1 LQAYKAAPL
10 QAAEQFVALGKK
22 TFFEN
27 EDDDEGE
34 NDRLVA
40 LTTPIR
46 RHSHTPI
53 RLDASSILL
62 ITDQISSISA
72 MAGFRPRIR
81 HDELV
86 TL

>member
-10 QAAEQFVALGKK
+10 QAAEQFEALGKK

-27 EDDDEGE
+27 EGDDEDE

-46 RHSHTPI
+46 RHSDTPR
-53 RLDASSILL
+53 RLIDSP
-62 ITDQISSISA
+62 DN
-72 MAGFRPRIR
+72 RPNFFNYRNGRIQ
-81 HDELV
+81 H
-86 TL
+86 